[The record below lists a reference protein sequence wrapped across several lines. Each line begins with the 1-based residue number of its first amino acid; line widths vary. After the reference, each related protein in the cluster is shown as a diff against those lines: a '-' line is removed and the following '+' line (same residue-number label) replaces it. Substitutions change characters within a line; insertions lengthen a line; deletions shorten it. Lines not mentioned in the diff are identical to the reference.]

1 MFLFILLFRWPVSIW
16 GRDSKFLDHV
26 SFAIFVRCVDFSFL
40 SLSTLVHDF
49 SCLPRAH
56 RQLWRFT
63 FFLVEHLR
71 VFKNQARAGTVE
83 PASPII
89 ESKAKQ
95 AFVNY
100 IFVL

>member
-16 GRDSKFLDHV
+16 VRDSKFLDHV

-71 VFKNQARAGTVE
+71 VFKNQSREGTVE
-83 PASPII
+83 LASPTT
-89 ESKAKQ
+89 ERKTKQ
-95 AFVNY
+95 KSVN
-100 IFVL
+100 